1 MATSDSRTSL
11 LESCYTLMLAH
22 GYAATG
28 VDEICRHAGVSKGS
42 FYHFFLTKQ
51 QCALEMLDHH
61 MAGARAVIEDGLDL
75 TGLNATEASI
85 AYVEHFERLSEKIF
99 QNGCLIGAFALELA
113 ESHPELREQVSRIF
127 KDTAAYFEKV
137 LTPLVKAS
145 RQKNVPTPQQLAE
158 QMLTVIEGGVVLS
171 KAHRDTRY
179 LSQGLR
185 LFRHYLETLR
195 PRSRAQIHKPAGR
208 KNIRTKLSE
217 SGEKP

>member
-1 MATSDSRTSL
+1 MAKSGSRTSL
-11 LESCYTLMLAH
+11 LDSCYALMLAR

-42 FYHFFLTKQ
+42 FYHFFPTKQ

-61 MAGARAVIEDGLDL
+61 MAEAQATIEEGLDL
-75 TGLNATEASI
+75 ANLRLDDVSI
-85 AYVEHFERLSEKIF
+85 AYVEHVERLSEKVF

-113 ESHPELREQVSRIF
+113 ESHPEVREQVSRIF
-127 KDTAAYFEKV
+127 RGTAYHFEKV
-137 LTPLVKAS
+137 LTPLAKAS

-171 KAHRDTRY
+171 KAHGDTKY

-185 LFRHYLETLR
+185 LFRHYLESLR
-195 PRSRAQIHKPAGR
+195 PARKTNRSVRR
-208 KNIRTKLSE
+208 KSVRTIPKA
-217 SGEKP
+217 